1 MFCDVSRI
9 TPEKKIHLLSR
20 VRETIGHTNTK
31 FSTRKKQR
39 REICER
45 AQEVRYEKEEKW
57 EEEGGKILSE
67 FPSKKKR
74 HKIFKTN
81 NRPQSRARAIS
92 ANHPSSD
99 KK

>member
-67 FPSKKKR
+67 FRQQKKKAQNFQN
-74 HKIFKTN
+74 K
-81 NRPQSRARAIS
+81 
-92 ANHPSSD
+92 
-99 KK
+99 

>member
-9 TPEKKIHLLSR
+9 TPDKKIHLLSR

-31 FSTRKKQR
+31 ISTTKKNRDVKFVSERKKCDMRKKKNGR
-39 REICER
+39 R
-45 AQEVRYEKEEKW
+45 
-57 EEEGGKILSE
+57 GGENSE
-67 FPSKKKR
+67 FRQQKKKGT
-74 HKIFKTN
+74 KIFQTN